1 MLWLALILPELPLQ
15 VLVRGL
21 TDPGLLAITEN
32 QPRPLVIA
40 ATAAAR
46 KRGIQIGQG
55 VSSALAVV
63 PELNLR
69 PRTPAAERTLLHEV
83 ATWAGAFASRISL
96 DPPDCVLL
104 EVASSLRL
112 FGGLAT
118 LQQSLHA
125 GLLQQGLLVHSACA
139 PTPLAARWFARNPA
153 KCPQATE
160 DARATGWRAHLDALP
175 LDVLVDGSAVSPAS
189 LELLAGIGLRTLGE
203 IRALPVAGLARRQAQ
218 AVTDTL
224 SRAYGDTSD
233 LRPEYTPPVSYL
245 VQLALLH
252 PTSHTE
258 PLLFAA
264 RRLFAGLASWLAA
277 RHAGIDHCRLSLIH
291 ERGPDTVLDILTG
304 TPSRD
309 EARLNL
315 LARERIAALRLSSP
329 VEELRLETHGPRPLA
344 ARSNDLFGDPAS
356 ARENAGLL
364 LDRLRARL
372 GTGQVRQLSA
382 FPDQRPEHAWRSMP
396 FGECPAG
403 ALPAAGAAPATP
415 RPLWLLASPRRL
427 AEPTDLHLLRG
438 PERIEHGWWDGHD
451 IRRDY
456 YLAKAR
462 DDALWWIYREL
473 DPPGDWYVHGYFA

>member
-21 TDPGLLAITEN
+21 TDPGLLAITES

-40 ATAAAR
+40 ATPAAR
-46 KRGIQIGQG
+46 NRGIEIGQG
-55 VSSALAVV
+55 VSSALAVI

-69 PRTPAAERTLLHEV
+69 PRTPAAERALVHEV

-104 EVASSLRL
+104 EVAASLRL
-112 FGGLAT
+112 FGGLAA
-118 LQQSLHA
+118 LQQTLHA

-139 PTPLAARWFARNPA
+139 PTPLAARWFARNQA
-153 KCPQATE
+153 ACPQATE
-160 DARATGWRAHLDALP
+160 GTCATDWRAHLDALP
-175 LDVLVDGSAVSPAS
+175 LDVLADGSAVSPAS

-203 IRALPVAGLARRQAQ
+203 IRALPAAGLARRQAQ

-224 SRAYGDTSD
+224 SRAYGDTPD
-233 LRPEYTPPVSYL
+233 LRPEYAPPVNYL
-245 VQLALLH
+245 VQLGLLH
-252 PTSHTE
+252 PTIHTE

-277 RHAGIDHCRLSLIH
+277 RHAGIDHCRLSLLH

-344 ARSNDLFGDPAS
+344 ARSNDLFGDS
-356 ARENAGLL
+356 ATERENATLL

-372 GTGQVRQLSA
+372 GAGQVRQLST

-396 FGECPAG
+396 FGEQSASPLLHVEPSVG
-403 ALPAAGAAPATP
+403 AP
-415 RPLWLLASPRRL
+415 RPLWLLPQARPLSHPASL
-427 AEPTDLHLLRG
+427 CLVRG
-438 PERIEHGWWDGHD
+438 PERIEQGWWDGHD

-456 YLAKAR
+456 YVASTSN
-462 DDALWWIYREL
+462 DALWWIYREL
-473 DPPGDWYVHGYFA
+473 VPRGDWYVQGYFG